1 MRVSKHLRNMGAIL
15 WFVLGGGL
23 LPLHGAPEF
32 RTFTSTDGK
41 TLEARVV
48 KKTDTEVT
56 LVRKKD
62 SREFTLSLALL
73 SEGDRKYLEGWVPEA
88 DTPRKETEAAAVDW
102 SKVEKRYYPKTLEE
116 LREGFEKV
124 KATAQGSES
133 DDVHEALVEL
143 NMFRFACDVPLTKLD
158 KTFLA
163 QAQEAADAVRAHGKL
178 SHDLGHYTAVC
189 NLGGA
194 VGAGKPE
201 AAGMINDR
209 GEENRGHRGHRM
221 ESLHY
226 QLAKTGFAYAGEF
239 FAQRT
244 QEYSGKAA
252 KKPYAY
258 PGMGLYPLSLVVGNG
273 WSLYLTEPAPAASDL
288 KVQVWKLKERP
299 TKRIASGDEPEGE
312 ELPVDWV
319 SVERFG
325 INFEPAATALNKEPG
340 IYFVRVKGGGV
351 REDYVVD
358 LFDDK
363 GWPCEYSG
371 NEKD

>member
-1 MRVSKHLRNMGAIL
+1 MNVSRALGSMAAIFWL
-15 WFVLGGGL
+15 AVGGGL
-23 LPLHGAPEF
+23 LPLQAATEF
-32 RTFTSTDGK
+32 RTFTSTGGK

-62 SREFTLSLALL
+62 SREFTISLALL
-73 SEGDRKYLEGWVPEA
+73 REGDRKYLEEWAPEEGKA
-88 DTPRKETEAAAVDW
+88 EEETGAPPVDW
-102 SKVEKRYYPKTLEE
+102 SKVEKRYYPRTLEE
-116 LREGFEKV
+116 LRAGFEKV
-124 KATAQGSES
+124 KATEKGSEP

-158 KTFLA
+158 KTYLA
-163 QAQEAADAVRAHGKL
+163 QAQEAADAVKAHGKL

-194 VGAGKPE
+194 VGARKPH

-209 GEENRGHRGHRM
+209 GEENRGHRM

-226 QLAKTGFAYAGEF
+226 QLVKTGLAYSGDF

-299 TKRIASGDEPEGE
+299 TKRIGAGDEPEGE
-312 ELPVDWV
+312 ELKVDWV

-325 INFEPAATALNKEPG
+325 INFEPSATALNEEPAV
-340 IYFVRVKGGGV
+340 YFVRVKGGGV

-363 GWPCEYSG
+363 GWPCEYTG
-371 NEKD
+371 YEKD